1 MGYGRHV
8 GRDHTGDEA
17 PEARPR
23 RGPGS
28 WPWIVVSTVLLAVG
42 IVGVQATTPCE
53 QFHRALQ
60 LSGSDERFGPWIWTC
75 SPDLDAARATLGWDV
90 LFLVGYVGVLLGVVR
105 RWWPLYEAPRLRRLM
120 PFVVGFPV
128 LAGVLDLIENAL
140 SFAVLDVGFD
150 PVSGVERFTFPDHMV
165 VPIAISTIA
174 WLKWIVVSLSVVSA
188 VMAVVLAIVRW
199 PELRRAEATS
209 ATDQPTAPPIADGA
223 HALEEGGLG
232 VCCSGGGIRAA
243 AFSLGALERL
253 EAEGVTDRARWLG
266 AVSGGNYAATAW
278 HLVRSA
284 DTARS
289 GDAAPSGD
297 TARTAEAVDT
307 AEPARSAASDVIAW
321 LREAV
326 PGSPVGRHRFLRNG
340 PGGLARPIGAAAM
353 YVAFNLV
360 VLAALVF
367 AFAWPIGRVLG
378 SPAVQ
383 LDLRTRGALPDH
395 LDVPAELWLPGV
407 LLLGAALV
415 TLAISALPTWR
426 LHAVAWR
433 LTVLLLAAGL
443 VLLAFLVVL
452 PLAMVFV
459 GSWMTGG
466 TAAVR
471 PAGVWLAAL
480 FGVATAVW
488 RLASRPVID
497 RFTRLLPQLGG
508 VLLALALGVWGGKV
522 ATDAAVGAG
531 VFAHPAWWVGVTAG
545 FLVVYVAVDTS
556 EISLHRVYRKRL
568 RRTFGLARRA
578 DGSLHSPSTSEQPRW
593 ADPAIT
599 ASQPELL
606 VCCAQQRN
614 GIAPGGLPADTFTI
628 SARHVRMGDVQIDTP
643 TYLARCPE
651 RSRRVVSWT
660 ATSGAAIAS
669 AMGRLSQ
676 GSTNALLAALNIGL
690 GTWLPNP
697 RLVGDPT
704 KRFGRVRL
712 GYLLKEILGWYD
724 EADRFVYV
732 SDGGH
737 WENLGLV
744 ELLRRRCHTIVCLDA
759 SGDQVGAFTT
769 LRQAVELAGLEL
781 PDVVDS
787 IDLTG
792 LERITAADG
801 GLPTGL
807 VATLT
812 VHYRPPID
820 DADRDVTGA
829 PPSSAGVAT
838 TATTA
843 TSATTATIVYA
854 KAQVASDLDIALRR
868 YAKADPR
875 FPHYSTGNQFL
886 SDDRFDRL
894 VDLGRA
900 AGDRVVAEL
909 AELAE
914 LRRDERRDTL

>member
-1 MGYGRHV
+1 MHTRSGVSQVPGLSAPTGSNSSHGAVGYGRHV
-8 GRDHTGDEA
+8 GRDHTGDEV

-28 WPWIVVSTVLLAVG
+28 WPWIVVSTVLLAIG
-42 IVGVQATTPCE
+42 LVGVQATTPCG
-53 QFHRALQ
+53 QFHRAVQ

-150 PVSGVERFTFPDHMV
+150 PVFGVERFTFPDHMAL
-165 VPIAISTIA
+165 PIAISTIA

-199 PELRRAEATS
+199 PELRRAEATP
-209 ATDQPTAPPIADGA
+209 ATDQPIDQPTDQPIDHPIDPPTDHGS
-223 HALEEGGLG
+223 EEGGLG

-253 EAEGVTDRARWLG
+253 EAEGVADRARWLS

-289 GDAAPSGD
+289 GDAAHSAD
-297 TARTAEAVDT
+297 TARSV
-307 AEPARSAASDVIAW
+307 ASDVIAW
-321 LREAV
+321 LREPV

-353 YVAFNLV
+353 YVTFNLV

-383 LDLRTRGALPDH
+383 LDLRTRGALPDR
-395 LDVPAELWLPGV
+395 LDVAAELWLPGV
-407 LLLGAALV
+407 LLFGAALIS
-415 TLAISALPTWR
+415 LAISALPTWR

-480 FGVATAVW
+480 FGVAMAVW

-508 VLLALALGVWGGKV
+508 VLLVVALGVWGGKV

-531 VFAHPAWWVGVTAG
+531 VLAHPAWWLGMTAG

-568 RRTFGLARRA
+568 RRTFGLARRV
-578 DGSLHSPSTSEQPRW
+578 DGSLHSPSTDSQPRW
-593 ADPAIT
+593 EDPDLT
-599 ASQPELL
+599 AGHPELL

-676 GSTNALLAALNIGL
+676 GSTNALLAALNLGL

-697 RLVGDPT
+697 RLADDPT

-712 GYLLKEILGWYD
+712 GYLFKEILGWYD

-759 SGDQVGAFTT
+759 SGDQAGAFTT

-792 LERITAADG
+792 LERITGLDG

-812 VHYRPPID
+812 VHYRPP
-820 DADRDVTGA
+820 TT
-829 PPSSAGVAT
+829 S
-838 TATTA
+838 TATATA
-843 TSATTATIVYA
+843 TATAATIVYA
-854 KAQVASDLDIALRR
+854 RAQVASDLDIALRR

-909 AELAE
+909 DELEA
-914 LRRDERRDTL
+914 RRT